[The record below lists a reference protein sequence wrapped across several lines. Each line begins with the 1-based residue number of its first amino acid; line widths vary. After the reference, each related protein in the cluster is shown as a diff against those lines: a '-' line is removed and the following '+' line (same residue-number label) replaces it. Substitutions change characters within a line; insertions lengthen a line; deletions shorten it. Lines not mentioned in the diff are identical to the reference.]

1 MEKGCL
7 MTSLMSNDKEI
18 CMTVHVKCRH
28 ILAVEREHLQLV
40 KSGPYLLS
48 GPIRKMYSSALFF
61 SAFSSYSIAMPSTEE
76 ITDTGSGKF
85 SAIFTV
91 PHMKR
96 TCGRLLLMEVK

>member
-7 MTSLMSNDKEI
+7 MTNLMTNDKEI

-28 ILAVEREHLQLV
+28 MLTVEREHLQLV
-40 KSGPYLLS
+40 KSGPI
-48 GPIRKMYSSALFF
+48 GKMYSSALFF
-61 SAFSSYSIAMPSTEE
+61 SAFSSCSIAMPSTEE

-96 TCGRLLLMEVK
+96 TCGRLLLLEVK

>member
-40 KSGPYLLS
+40 KSGPLIYYQDPYERCTHLLCS
-48 GPIRKMYSSALFF
+48 FQPSAHVLLRCLALRK
-61 SAFSSYSIAMPSTEE
+61 
-76 ITDTGSGKF
+76 TDTGSGKF

-96 TCGRLLLMEVK
+96 TCGRLLLLEVK